1 LFLSYLFDGQASAFY
16 STNSYSILFCSR
28 KEGDQVRRIASDPV
42 AGNKTGSNHAR
53 RVIMQQYPL
62 PGGGTIP
69 ALGLGTWKSAPG
81 EVTAAVEEALAV
93 GYRHID
99 CAPAYLNEPEVGAA
113 VNKAIAAGTVSRQD
127 LWLTSKLWN
136 NAHAPD
142 LVQPALKKTLLDLQ
156 VDYLDL
162 YLIHWPVLFRSDVM
176 FPRRG
181 EEYLPLDR
189 IPIIETWQ
197 ALEACVAKG
206 LTRYIG
212 VCNFSVKKLDAL
224 RQQATVHPVNNQI
237 ELHPYLQQREMLEYC
252 RTHDIQLTAYA
263 PLGSGDRPKG
273 MKRSDEPSLLDNP
286 VIQRVAARHKVS
298 PGQVLLSWA
307 LARKTVVIPKS
318 VHPQRIRENL
328 AATDLIL
335 DAGDLE
341 EIATLDNGYR
351 FVDGSF
357 FQAPGSPYTMKELW
371 DE

>member
-1 LFLSYLFDGQASAFY
+1 
-16 STNSYSILFCSR
+16 
-28 KEGDQVRRIASDPV
+28 
-42 AGNKTGSNHAR
+42 
-53 RVIMQQYPL
+53 MQQYPL
-62 PGGGTIP
+62 TGGGMVP

-81 EVTAAVEEALAV
+81 EVTAAVEEAITV

-99 CAPAYLNEPEVGAA
+99 CAPVYGNEPEVGVA
-113 VNKAIAAGTVSRQD
+113 VAKALAAGTVSRQD

-136 NAHAPD
+136 NAHAPES
-142 LVQPALKKTLLDLQ
+142 VQPALEKTLLDLQ

-176 FPRRG
+176 FARRG
-181 EEYLPLDR
+181 DEYLPLER
-189 IPIIETWQ
+189 IPIIDTWQ

-212 VCNFSVKKLDAL
+212 VCNFSIKKLDDLYRKAII
-224 RQQATVHPVNNQI
+224 RPVNNQI
-237 ELHPYLQQREMLEYC
+237 ELHPYLQQQEMVEYC
-252 RTHDIQLTAYA
+252 RKNKVLLTAYA

-273 MKRSDEPSLLDNP
+273 MKKSDEPSLLDNP
-286 VIQRVAARHKVS
+286 VIQRVAARYKAS
-298 PGQVLLSWA
+298 PGQVLLSWG
-307 LARKTVVIPKS
+307 LARNTVVIPKS

-328 AATDLIL
+328 AATGLIL

-341 EIATLDNGYR
+341 EIDTLDRGYR

-357 FQAPGSPYTMKELW
+357 FQTPDSPYTLKELW